1 MKQNVIKDKSFNF
14 SLRIIKL
21 SQFLQESKKE
31 YILSKQIMRSGT
43 SIGALIREA
52 LQAESKAD
60 FIHKL
65 SISQKEAAETEYWL
79 ELVYKSD
86 FIDENQYSS
95 LITDLTELIKMLAS
109 IIITTKKSINKL

>member
-14 SLRIIKL
+14 SLRIVKL

-31 YILSKQIMRSGT
+31 YVLSRQIMRSGT

-65 SISQKEAAETEYWL
+65 SISQKEASETEYWL
-79 ELVYKSD
+79 ELIYKSD
-86 FIDENQYSS
+86 FIDENQYCS
-95 LITDLTELIKMLAS
+95 LNSDLTELIKMLAS